1 MHEETSTNTAP
12 VHRGTTGI
20 EWAEKTWNPV
30 TGCDKI
36 SPGCKFCYAE
46 TLAKRLQLMAK
57 AQAEKRGGGFDTA
70 KYRNGFAV
78 TLHPS
83 AVNEPVKWRTPGAY
97 IFVNSMSDLLHKDV
111 PTEFILD
118 VFHTMAVRAPWLRY
132 FVLTKRAD
140 RWIEI
145 SRLVM
150 ERYGAWPRNILPGV
164 SVENRKHGRPRIDML
179 GQVGDEHTVRML
191 SVEPLLEGLI
201 DPEMDRDDGV
211 IEFADQ
217 LARNRIGWVITGGES
232 AWHPRLPAI
241 QDFIDIRDA
250 CQAAGVPYFHKQH
263 GGALGSTDG
272 KRGKDKATLEGQ
284 LYHAMPSVW
293 FGSMPSERSP
303 RLF

>member
-1 MHEETSTNTAP
+1 MNEDTNTNTNTTNTAP

-46 TLAKRLQLMAK
+46 TMAKRLELMGNPRYK
-57 AQAEKRGGGFDTA
+57 
-70 KYRNGFAV
+70 NGFRL
-78 TLHPS
+78 TLHPDK
-83 AVNEPVKWRTPGAY
+83 VTEPVKWRTPGAW

-111 PTEFILD
+111 PTDYILD

-140 RWIEI
+140 RWPEI

-150 ERYGAWPRNILPGV
+150 DRYGAWPRNVLPGV
-164 SVENRKHGRPRIDML
+164 SVENRKHGRPRIDLL
-179 GQVGDEHTVRML
+179 GQVGDDHTVRML

-201 DPEMDRDDGV
+201 HPEMQRDDGV

-232 AWHPRLPAI
+232 AWHPRLPEI

-263 GGALGSTDG
+263 GGALGSTEG

-293 FGSMPSERSP
+293 FGAMPSERSP